1 MKKMEFNRD
10 VEQIKYLIAHYENST
25 LENKKIILEELDY
38 YLHQFDNANDFIFL
52 GGLEKIVFPGN
63 VDIRLSDLSGNQMVE
78 TCLIAIWFINWMA
91 IQLSA
96 GH

>member
-1 MKKMEFNRD
+1 MCSLVLWNNFLKKKVRNCQLFFVLQLAKIRAKMKKMEFNRD

-52 GGLEKIVFPGN
+52 KGFEKIVIPGN
-63 VDIRLSDLSGNQMVE
+63 I
-78 TCLIAIWFINWMA
+78 
-91 IQLSA
+91 
-96 GH
+96 